1 MIDSKSRY
9 GFLKIPLD
17 EPKKRIDKKMLN
29 IFSIKD
35 IKHDS
40 FANPFFAKNVPEA
53 MRQIIMATDNP
64 NSMLGKFPHDFVLY
78 QNGSF
83 MEDTGRLVEFP
94 DPVMIS
100 PVSSLANRSTSVG
113 GPQA

>member
-1 MIDSKSRY
+1 
-9 GFLKIPLD
+9 
-17 EPKKRIDKKMLN
+17 MLN
-29 IFSIKD
+29 IFAIKD

-40 FANPFFAKNVPEA
+40 FANPFFSKNVPEA

-64 NSMLGKFPHDFVLY
+64 NSILAKFPQDFVLY
-78 QNGSF
+78 QSGSF
-83 MEDTGRLVEFP
+83 MEDTGRLVEFE

-100 PVSSLANRSTSVG
+100 PVSSLLDRTRSVG